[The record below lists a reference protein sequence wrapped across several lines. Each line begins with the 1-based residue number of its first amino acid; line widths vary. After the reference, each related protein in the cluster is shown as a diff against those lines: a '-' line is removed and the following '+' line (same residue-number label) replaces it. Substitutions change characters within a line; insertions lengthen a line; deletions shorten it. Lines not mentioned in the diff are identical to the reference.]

1 MKLPFFR
8 LDAADAA
15 MLAVVLM
22 WAANNILIKVTVDIL
37 PPLPYV
43 VGRFVI
49 VIVLVWAWIAWRR
62 IPARIAMADWPLVLV
77 AGVCG
82 FGAYNALFTVGI
94 QRTSAFSAALLIS
107 LSPIF
112 TMLLARAMGQDHL
125 TPAQWL
131 ATALAAAG
139 VLVFVGDKLRS
150 EGIGSAAAGDL
161 LTLVAAFLFAVYSL
175 ASRPLTARYGAM
187 VATAWAVVVG
197 LLAVAPWGL
206 GPALREPW
214 LTLPLPVWGS
224 LVYAAAVS
232 MLIGYSLWSWAMN
245 RGGVARTA
253 PYLFLIPVATGIMSA
268 AALGEVF
275 TPARIG
281 GALMVLAGTT
291 LVRLLGRR
299 VTVPAAASASDAR
312 EITLARGNDDGPGLQ
327 VRRI

>member
-1 MKLPFFR
+1 MKFSPFR
-8 LDAADAA
+8 LDAADVA

-49 VIVLVWAWIAWRR
+49 VIVLVWGWIVWRR
-62 IPARIAMADWPLVLV
+62 IPARIAAADWPLVLV
-77 AGVCG
+77 AGMCG

-107 LSPIF
+107 LGPIF
-112 TMLLARAMGQDHL
+112 TMLLARVLGQDRP
-125 TPAQWL
+125 TARQWL
-131 ATALAAAG
+131 ATGLAVAG
-139 VLVFVGDKLRS
+139 VLVFVGDKLRV
-150 EGIGSAAAGDL
+150 EGFSAAATGDL

-175 ASRPLTARYGAM
+175 AARPLTARYGAI
-187 VATAWAVVVG
+187 VATAWAVAVG
-197 LLAVAPWGL
+197 LLVIAPWGL
-206 GPALREPW
+206 GPALRQSW
-214 LTLPLPVWGS
+214 LTLPLPIWGS

-232 MLIGYSLWSWAMN
+232 MRIGYSLWAWAMN

-268 AALGEVF
+268 AALGEPF
-275 TPARIG
+275 TPAKIG

-291 LVRLLGRR
+291 LVRVLGRR
-299 VTVPAAASASDAR
+299 ATISTEPADGGLASPA
-312 EITLARGNDDGPGLQ
+312 LARCAP
-327 VRRI
+327 